1 MLFFFNFFHL
11 GGTQETGGRLPE
23 KLESILGCYF
33 FSFFLTDIYGS
44 HVCHVRQNHYLNSEG
59 LDLLRFSKMEEVL
72 YPVLQL
78 REVIQSGV
86 KVEGGNVDLF
96 LGLLMKQL
104 SISGPGL

>member
-1 MLFFFNFFHL
+1 
-11 GGTQETGGRLPE
+11 
-23 KLESILGCYF
+23 
-33 FSFFLTDIYGS
+33 
-44 HVCHVRQNHYLNSEG
+44 
-59 LDLLRFSKMEEVL
+59 MEEVL